1 MWWGGAGVGLPD
13 YIRDFSQRLV
23 AAQSW
28 IEKGGPDPSA
38 SMATLPPFDV
48 TVGLTQPTDHA
59 VSNGESEIDVSVGE
73 LPSPR
78 GLLPKVHRDD
88 QVRITLDKGNW
99 AATPAVRQG
108 AKIFIEVSVA
118 PDSGSEYMANRIV
131 GQVDQATA
139 LSMLHQAQ
147 P

>member
-1 MWWGGAGVGLPD
+1 MRWSGSGVGLPD
-13 YIRDFSQRLV
+13 YVRDFSQRLV

-28 IEKGGPDPSA
+28 IEKGGPDPNT

-48 TVGLTQPTDHA
+48 TVGLTQPTNHA
-59 VSNGESEIDVSVGE
+59 ASDDKSEIDVSVGE

-78 GLLPKVHRDD
+78 GLLPKVRRDD
-88 QVRITLDKGNW
+88 QVRIALDKGNW

-118 PDSGSEYMANRIV
+118 PDSRSENMANRIV
-131 GQVDQATA
+131 GQVDHATA
-139 LSMLHQAQ
+139 LSTLRQAR